1 MNFSNNERKLHFKM
15 YKSGKQWI
23 TAGIMTGVVVITLTG
38 INSNVSAKADSTSTP
53 IVSQK
58 GSGAVTQLGS
68 NANVQSGSNSVP
80 STSGQVASST
90 ISSSANANANSG
102 SGSTV
107 VSSAAPSST
116 VTSNAT
122 TKSTVDSSS
131 VTVAGT
137 NEQKNSKAPAATDE
151 AAENNKNIASN
162 ASDEFKAHTK
172 VIDGKTY
179 YFDNNTELKS
189 QVVVDN
195 STVYYFGPD
204 GALTDVTS
212 KFASGNIA
220 ASDKTAIYS
229 ADDKNITN
237 VNGFI
242 TADSWY
248 RPKQIQVNDNE
259 WRESNSNDFRPL
271 LSVWW
276 PTQKVEINYLNYM
289 SQQGLVSGSFNS
301 NNTSDQLNAAA
312 ATVRLNIE
320 KNIQANNGS
329 FDKIK
334 SIFTN
339 FVNAQ
344 SQWNMSSENYDL
356 NDGFQGGSLVY
367 GNNAQT
373 PNANSN
379 YRLINRNPS
388 QQNGVLNYNKTSYIG
403 YEFLLANDVDNSNP
417 TVQAET
423 LNWLHYMM
431 NFGSITQHD
440 KNANFDGV
448 RVDAVD
454 NMNSD
459 ILDIIAGY
467 YKDAYGINKND
478 KNANDHLA
486 ILEDWSAND
495 PQYLKD
501 KGSNQMTIDG
511 GYKDALENALTND
524 PKKRTDIAKLIT
536 AGVVNRRKD
545 STYNTAIPNYSIVRA
560 HDAGVQNVIGTIIQ
574 DKINPTANGLNP
586 TWDEINKAFKIY
598 NADEKSTNKKYTQY
612 NIPAAYALMLT
623 NKDTTPRV
631 YYGDLYTD
639 NGQFMATKTPYYNS
653 ISAMLKGRVKYVAG
667 GQAMKT
673 VAVNNGKNKVL
684 VSVRFGKGA
693 NSVTAKG
700 TKHTRTSG
708 IAVIESNNPKL
719 KLGKKDKVVIYMG
732 AAHKNQAYRP
742 LVNTTKKGIATYA
755 TDKSAKKS
763 VIYTDSKGRLV
774 LTGSVIKGYA
784 NPQVSG
790 YLSMWVP
797 VGASAKQDVRTAPST
812 KATKDGKSYHSNAAL
827 DSNVIFEAFSNF
839 QSMPTKESQYSNV
852 VIAKNAKF
860 FNGLGFT
867 NIELPPQYRSTT
879 DGTFLDSTVQNGYS
893 FNDRY
898 DLGFNTPTK
907 YGTAEQLTTAI
918 KALHAQK
925 LKVLMDFVPDQL
937 YMLPKQQVV
946 SATRVNQLGV
956 LNDKTNLINM
966 LYDSYSQGSGT
977 DYQAKYGGEFLS
989 DLEKMYPDLFT
1000 AKQVSTGKTIDPS
1013 TKIKV
1018 WDAKYL
1024 NGSNIQG
1031 RGAEYVLSNSYG
1043 AGYFTVL
1050 TSDNPGIKA
1059 TVLPKELL
1067 GQSVDY
1073 GLTTIDGQQRYI
1085 TPSGYVATNSFLM
1098 DDSGNWY
1105 YVDAQGNFVTKPTII
1120 NGYQYFFLPNGMNV
1134 RDAMVKNSD
1143 GTMTYYQSNGVKAQA
1158 SGYYVS
1164 NNIGQVVYIDK
1175 TGYVYKGFLTTGGVT
1190 QYFDQNGYQL
1200 KDGMVTTK
1208 KGTQYFAYGSGNL
1221 AKKQFFSY
1229 KNNWYYANKAGYIVK
1244 GRQTIDGSKY
1254 FFYDNG
1260 IQAKNKILV
1269 NKNKTISYFNSSN
1282 AQLVTKTFKYKGKNI
1297 TIKNG
1302 AIYAPNKLVVIPA
1315 GKFLLNGKNHV
1326 NSGIHRISG
1335 HYYSFD
1341 RSGKMKTSG
1350 TAKVKS
1356 VTYNVRKNGTIN
1368 FKTGRVVNA
1377 KDLKAVKKQLAAK
1390 KKAVKAEAKKVSA
1403 AKKADKRH
1411 SSKKNKATYKKA
1423 SKTLRDLKA
1432 SVKQLNSYISKFN
1445 KRK

>member
-1 MNFSNNERKLHFKM
+1 MNFSNNEKKLHYKM

-23 TAGIMTGVVVITLTG
+23 TAGIITGAMAITFVIFSGNLSAHAASAVNSDSNEKVSKTSEEQNVKSDSSDKLTSAAS
-38 INSNVSAKADSTSTP
+38 SNADS
-53 IVSQK
+53 SQE
-58 GSGAVTQLGS
+58 SS
-68 NANVQSGSNSVP
+68 SSV
-80 STSGQVASST
+80 
-90 ISSSANANANSG
+90 SSSA
-102 SGSTV
+102 
-107 VSSAAPSST
+107 SSAGSST
-116 VTSNAT
+116 VS
-122 TKSTVDSSS
+122 SSDSSVRS
-131 VTVAGT
+131 QAVTVAGA
-137 NEQKNSKAPAATDE
+137 NESSAAQSVSPQL
-151 AAENNKNIASN
+151 ASN
-162 ASDEFKAHTK
+162 ASDEFKLHTK

-179 YFDNNTELKS
+179 YFNNNSELKS

-195 STVYYFGPD
+195 STVYYFGND
-204 GALTDVTS
+204 GALTDVKS
-212 KFASGNIA
+212 NFASGTIA

-229 ADDKNITN
+229 ADGNNITN

-248 RPKQIQVNDNE
+248 RPKQIQLNDNE
-259 WRESNSNDFRPL
+259 WRDSTSNDFRPL

-289 SQQGLVSGSFNS
+289 SQQGLVSGSFS
-301 NNTSDQLNAAA
+301 SSNTSDQLNAAA
-312 ATVRLNIE
+312 ATIRLNIE

-329 FDKIK
+329 VDKIK
-334 SIFTN
+334 TIFTN
-339 FVNAQ
+339 FVNSQ
-344 SQWNMSSENYDL
+344 SQWNMNSENYDL
-356 NDGFQGGSLVY
+356 NDGFQGGSLIY

-431 NFGSITQHD
+431 NFGSITQND
-440 KNANFDGV
+440 KDANFDGV

-478 KNANDHLA
+478 KNANNHLA

-501 KGSNQMTIDG
+501 KGSNQITIDG
-511 GYKDALENALTND
+511 GYKDALANVLTSD
-524 PKKRTDIAKLIT
+524 PKKRSDIAKLIT

-560 HDAGVQNVIGTIIQ
+560 HDAGVQTVIAQIIQ

-612 NIPAAYALMLT
+612 NIPSSYALLLT

-631 YYGDLYTD
+631 YYGDMYTD

-653 ISAMLKGRVKYVAG
+653 ISEMLKGRVKYVAG

-673 VAVNNGKNKVL
+673 VSVNKGKDKVL

-693 NSVTAKG
+693 SSVTSKG
-700 TKHTRTSG
+700 TKHTRKSG

-742 LVNTTKKGIATYA
+742 LVKTTKKGIATYS
-755 TDKSAKKS
+755 TDKSAKNS
-763 VIYTDSKGRLV
+763 VIYTDSRGRLI
-774 LTGSVIKGYA
+774 LTGSTIKGYA

-812 KATKDGKSYHSNAAL
+812 KTTKDGKSYHSNAAL

-852 VIAKNAKF
+852 VIAKKAKLF
-860 FNGLGFT
+860 SGLGFT
-867 NIELPPQYRSTT
+867 NIELPPQYRSTN

-918 KALHAQK
+918 KALHSQK

-946 SATRVNQLGV
+946 SATRVNQLGI

-966 LYDSYSQGSGT
+966 LYDAYSQGSGT

-989 DLEKMYPDLFT
+989 DLQRMYPDLFT
-1000 AKQVSTGKTIDPS
+1000 TKQVSTGKTIDPS

-1043 AGYFTVL
+1043 AGYFTVP
-1050 TSDNPGIKA
+1050 TSGNPGIQA
-1059 TVLPKELL
+1059 TVLPKELM
-1067 GQSVDY
+1067 GQSVNY

-1098 DDSGNWY
+1098 DDAGNWY
-1105 YVDAQGNFVTKPTII
+1105 YVDAQGNFVNKPTVI
-1120 NGYQYFFLPNGMNV
+1120 NGYEYYFLSNGMNV
-1134 RDAMVKNSD
+1134 RDAMIKNSD
-1143 GTMTYYQSNGVKAQA
+1143 GTLTYYQSNGVKAQT

-1164 NNIGQVVYIDK
+1164 NNIGQIVYIDK
-1175 TGYVYKGFLTTGGVT
+1175 NGYVYKGFMTTGGIT

-1200 KDGMVTTK
+1200 KNGTVNTN
-1208 KGTQYFAYGSGNL
+1208 KGTRYFAAGSGNL
-1221 AKKQFFSY
+1221 VKNQFFGY
-1229 KNNWYYANKAGYIVK
+1229 KNNWYYANKKGYVVK
-1244 GRQTIDGSKY
+1244 GHQTINGKKY
-1254 FFYDNG
+1254 FFYNNG
-1260 IQAKNKILV
+1260 VQAKNTVIV
-1269 NKNKTISYFNSSN
+1269 NKNKTLSYYAKSN
-1282 AQLVTKTFKYKGKNI
+1282 AQLVTKSFKYKGKKI
-1297 TIKNG
+1297 TIKKG

-1315 GKFLLNGKNHV
+1315 GKYLLDGKSHAK
-1326 NSGIHRISG
+1326 SGVHKVSG

-1350 TAKVKS
+1350 TAKLKS
-1356 VTYNVRKNGTIN
+1356 VTYKVRSNGTLN
-1368 FKTGRVVNA
+1368 FKTGKVVTA

-1390 KKAVKAEAKKVSA
+1390 KKAVKAETKKVSA
-1403 AKKADKRH
+1403 AKKAVKRN
-1411 SSKKNKATYKKA
+1411 SSKKNKATYKK
-1423 SKTLRDLKA
+1423 STKTLRELKA
-1432 SVKQLNSYISKFN
+1432 SVKQFNSYIEKFN

>member
-1 MNFSNNERKLHFKM
+1 MNFSNNEKKLHYKM

-23 TAGIMTGVVVITLTG
+23 TAGIITGAMAITFVSFNGNLSAHAASAV
-38 INSNVSAKADSTSTP
+38 NSDSNEKVSKTSEEQNVKSDSSDKVTSAVSSNADS
-53 IVSQK
+53 SQASSSSVLSSASIA
-58 GSGAVTQLGS
+58 GSLSAMS
-68 NANVQSGSNSVP
+68 NAGS
-80 STSGQVASST
+80 STASS
-90 ISSSANANANSG
+90 S
-102 SGSTV
+102 
-107 VSSAAPSST
+107 VSSVNSQ
-116 VTSNAT
+116 
-122 TKSTVDSSS
+122 D
-131 VTVAGT
+131 VTVAGA
-137 NEQKNSKAPAATDE
+137 NDSSADQSVSPQL
-151 AAENNKNIASN
+151 ASN
-162 ASDEFKAHTK
+162 ASNDFKSHTK
-172 VIDGKTY
+172 YIDGKTY
-179 YFDNNTELKS
+179 YYNDNVEVKS
-189 QVVVDN
+189 QVIVDN
-195 STVYYFGPD
+195 GSLYYFGPD
-204 GALTDVTS
+204 GVLTNTNNN
-212 KFASGNIA
+212 FASGTIA

-248 RPKQIQVNDNE
+248 RPKQIQVNDSQ
-259 WRESNSNDFRPL
+259 WRDSTSNDFRPL

-276 PTQKVEINYLNYM
+276 PSQKVEIDYLNYM
-289 SQQGLVSGSFNS
+289 SKQGLVSGKFSS
-301 NNTSDQLNAAA
+301 NNTSEQLNQAA

-320 KNIQANNGS
+320 KNIQSNNGS
-329 FDKIK
+329 VDKIK
-334 SIFTN
+334 TIFTN
-339 FVNAQ
+339 FVNSQ
-344 SQWNMSSENYDL
+344 SQWNMTSENYDL
-356 NDGFQGGSLVY
+356 NDGFQGGSLIY
-367 GNNAQT
+367 GNNSLT
-373 PNANSN
+373 PNANSD
-379 YRLINRNPS
+379 YRIINRNPS

-423 LNWLHYMM
+423 LNWLYYMM
-431 NFGSITQHD
+431 NFGTITQND
-440 KNANFDGV
+440 KDANFDGV

-454 NMNSD
+454 NMNAD

-501 KGSNQMTIDG
+501 KGSNQITIDG
-511 GYKDALENALTND
+511 GYKDALANVLTND
-524 PKKRTDIAKLIT
+524 PKKRSDIAKLIT

-560 HDAGVQNVIGTIIQ
+560 HDAGVQTVIAQIIQ

-612 NIPAAYALMLT
+612 NIPSAYALMLT

-673 VAVNNGKNKVL
+673 VSVNKGKNKVL

-693 NSVTAKG
+693 NTVTSKG
-700 TKHTRTSG
+700 TKQTRKSG

-742 LVNTTKKGIATYA
+742 LVKTTKKGIATYA

-774 LTGSVIKGYA
+774 LTGSAIKGYA

-797 VGASAKQDVRTAPST
+797 VGASAKQDVRTAAST
-812 KATKDGKSYHSNAAL
+812 KTTKDGKSYHSNAAL

-839 QSMPTKESQYSNV
+839 QSMPTKQSEYSNV
-852 VIAKNAKF
+852 VIAKNAKLF
-860 FNGLGFT
+860 SGLGFT
-867 NIELPPQYRSTT
+867 NIELPPQYRSTN

-907 YGTAEQLTTAI
+907 YGTAEQLTAAI
-918 KALHAQK
+918 KALHAQN

-956 LNDKTNLINM
+956 LSDKTNLINM

-977 DYQAKYGGEFLS
+977 DYQAKYGGEFLNQ
-989 DLEKMYPDLFT
+989 LQKMYPDLFT
-1000 AKQVSTGKTIDPS
+1000 TKQVSTGKTIDPS

-1050 TSDNPGIKA
+1050 TSDNPGIQA

-1067 GQSVDY
+1067 GQTVNY
-1073 GLTTIDGQQRYI
+1073 GLTNIDGQQRYI
-1085 TPSGYVATNSFLM
+1085 TPSGYVATNSFLK
-1098 DDSGNWY
+1098 DESGNWY
-1105 YVDAQGNFVTKPTII
+1105 YVDAQGNFATSPTII
-1120 NGYQYFFLPNGMNV
+1120 NGYEYYFLPNGVNV
-1134 RDAMVKNSD
+1134 RDAMVTNHD
-1143 GTMTYYQSNGVKAQA
+1143 GTMTYYQANGIQAQS
-1158 SGYYVS
+1158 SGYYLS
-1164 NNIGQVVYIDK
+1164 NNIGRIIYIDK
-1175 TGYVYKGFLTTGGVT
+1175 NGYAHKGFLNTGNNI
-1190 QYFDQNGYQL
+1190 QYFDKNGYQI
-1200 KDGMVTTK
+1200 KGGFVTI
-1208 KGTQYFAYGSGNL
+1208 KGIKRFFAAGSGNL
-1221 AKKQFFSY
+1221 VKNSFFSSG
-1229 KNNWYYANKAGYIVK
+1229 KNWYYANAK
-1244 GRQTIDGSKY
+1244 GHVIKGHQTINGKKYYFYSDGV
-1254 FFYDNG
+1254 
-1260 IQAKNKILV
+1260 QAKNKMVV
-1269 NKNKTISYFNSSN
+1269 NKNKTISYYNASS
-1282 AQLVTKTFKYKGKNI
+1282 AQLVTKSFKYKGKTI
-1297 TIKNG
+1297 TVRKG
-1302 AIYAPNKLVVIPA
+1302 VIYAPNKLIVTSA
-1315 GKFLLNGKNHV
+1315 GKFLLNAKSQV
-1326 NSGIHRISG
+1326 RSGVHKISG
-1335 HYYSFD
+1335 KYYAFD
-1341 RSGKMKTSG
+1341 GSGKMKTSG
-1350 TAKVKS
+1350 TTKVSS
-1356 VTYNVRKNGTIN
+1356 VTYKVRKNGTVN
-1368 FKTGRVVNA
+1368 FNTGKIVSA
-1377 KDLKAVKKQLAAK
+1377 KDLKAVKKQLASK
-1390 KKAVKAEAKKVSA
+1390 KKAVASENKKVLA
-1403 AKKADKRH
+1403 AKKAVNRNN
-1411 SSKKNKATYKKA
+1411 SKSNKATYKKA
-1423 SKTLRDLKA
+1423 TKALKKLKTT
-1432 SVKQLNSYISKFN
+1432 ISKLNGYITSYN

>member
-1 MNFSNNERKLHFKM
+1 MDFRNNERKLHFKM

-23 TAGIMTGVVVITLTG
+23 TAGIMAGAVVIALTG
-38 INSNVSAKADSTSTP
+38 INNGVSAKAKVTKS
-53 IVSQK
+53 VQQ
-58 GSGAVTQLGS
+58 GSGSVTQLGS
-68 NANVQSGSNSVP
+68 NADVKSGSNSNL
-80 STSGQVASST
+80 STSGQVAST
-90 ISSSANANANSG
+90 VVSSGANVSIG

-107 VSSAAPSST
+107 VSSAKPSSA
-116 VTSNAT
+116 VSYNA

-131 VTVAGT
+131 VTVAGA
-137 NEQKNSKAPAATDE
+137 NQQNSKAPSTSVE
-151 AAENNKNIASN
+151 SSTNNKTIASN
-162 ASDEFKAHTK
+162 ASDEFKSHTK

-179 YFDNNTELKS
+179 YFNNNAELKS

-195 STVYYFGPD
+195 STVYYFGTD
-204 GALTDVTS
+204 GALTDVNTN
-212 KFASGNIA
+212 FASGTIA

-248 RPKQIQVNDNE
+248 RPKQIQLNDNE
-259 WRESNSNDFRPL
+259 WRDSTSNDFRPL

-276 PTQKVEINYLNYM
+276 PSQKVEINYLNYM
-289 SQQGLVSGSFNS
+289 SQQGLVSGSFS
-301 NNTSDQLNAAA
+301 SSNTSDQLNAAA
-312 ATVRLNIE
+312 ATIRLNIE
-320 KNIQANNGS
+320 KNIQVNNGS
-329 FDKIK
+329 VDKIK
-334 SIFTN
+334 TIFTN
-339 FVNAQ
+339 FVNSQ
-344 SQWNMSSENYDL
+344 SQWNMNSENYDL
-356 NDGFQGGSLVY
+356 NDGFQGGSLIY
-367 GNNAQT
+367 GNNSQT

-431 NFGSITQHD
+431 NFGSITQND
-440 KNANFDGV
+440 KDANFDGV

-454 NMNSD
+454 NMNAD

-478 KNANDHLA
+478 KNANNHLA

-501 KGSNQMTIDG
+501 KGSNQITIDG
-511 GYKDALENALTND
+511 GYKDALANVLTSD
-524 PKKRTDIAKLIT
+524 PKKRSDIAKLIT

-560 HDAGVQNVIGTIIQ
+560 HDAGVQTVIAQIIQ

-586 TWDEINKAFKIY
+586 TWDEINNAFKIY

-612 NIPAAYALMLT
+612 NIPSSYALLLT

-631 YYGDLYTD
+631 YYGDMYTD

-673 VAVNNGKNKVL
+673 VSVNKGKDKVL

-693 NSVTAKG
+693 SSVTSKG
-700 TKHTRTSG
+700 TKHTRKSG

-742 LVNTTKKGIATYA
+742 LVKTTKKGIATYS
-755 TDKSAKKS
+755 TDKSAKNS
-763 VIYTDSKGRLV
+763 VIYTDSRGRLI
-774 LTGSVIKGYA
+774 LTGSTIKGYA

-812 KATKDGKSYHSNAAL
+812 KTTKDGKSYHSNAAL

-852 VIAKNAKF
+852 VIEKKAKLF
-860 FNGLGFT
+860 SGLGFT
-867 NIELPPQYRSTT
+867 NIELPPQYRSTN

-918 KALHAQK
+918 KALHSQK

-966 LYDSYSQGSGT
+966 LYDSYTEGSGT
-977 DYQAKYGGEFLS
+977 DYQAKYGGEFLN
-989 DLEKMYPDLFT
+989 DLQIMYPDLFT
-1000 AKQVSTGKTIDPS
+1000 TKQVSTGKTIDPS

-1043 AGYFTVL
+1043 AGYFTVP
-1050 TSDNPGIKA
+1050 TSGNPGIQA
-1059 TVLPKELL
+1059 TVLPKELM
-1067 GQSVDY
+1067 GQSVNY

-1098 DDSGNWY
+1098 DDAGNWY
-1105 YVDAQGNFVTKPTII
+1105 YVDAQGNFVNKPTVI
-1120 NGYQYFFLPNGMNV
+1120 NGYEYYFLSNGMNV
-1134 RDAMVKNSD
+1134 RDAMIKNSD
-1143 GTMTYYQSNGVKAQA
+1143 GTLTYYQSNGVKAQT

-1164 NNIGQVVYIDK
+1164 NNIGQIVYIDK
-1175 TGYVYKGFLTTGGVT
+1175 NGYVYKGFMTTGGIT

-1200 KDGMVTTK
+1200 KNGTVNTN
-1208 KGTQYFAYGSGNL
+1208 KGTRYFAAGSGNL
-1221 AKKQFFSY
+1221 VKNQFFGY
-1229 KNNWYYANKAGYIVK
+1229 KNNWYYANKKGYVVK
-1244 GRQTIDGSKY
+1244 GHQTINGKKY
-1254 FFYDNG
+1254 FFYNNG
-1260 IQAKNKILV
+1260 VQARNTVIV
-1269 NKNKTISYFNSSN
+1269 NKNKTLSYYAKSN
-1282 AQLVTKTFKYKGKNI
+1282 AQLVTKSFKYKGKKI
-1297 TIKNG
+1297 TIKKN

-1315 GKFLLNGKNHV
+1315 GKYLLDGKSHAK
-1326 NSGIHRISG
+1326 SGIHKVSG

-1350 TAKVKS
+1350 TAKLKS
-1356 VTYNVRKNGTIN
+1356 VTYKVRSNGTLN
-1368 FKTGRVVNA
+1368 FKTGKVVTA

-1390 KKAVKAEAKKVSA
+1390 KKAVKAESKKVSA
-1403 AKKADKRH
+1403 AKKAVKRYN
-1411 SSKKNKATYKKA
+1411 SKKNKATYKKA
-1423 SKTLRDLKA
+1423 TKTLRELKA
-1432 SVKQLNSYISKFN
+1432 SVKQFNSYIEKFN

>member
-1 MNFSNNERKLHFKM
+1 MNFSNNEKKLHYKM

-23 TAGIMTGVVVITLTG
+23 TAGIITGAMAITFVSFNGNLSAHASSAVNSDSNEKVSKTSEEQNVKSDSSDKLTSG
-38 INSNVSAKADSTSTP
+38 ASSNADS
-53 IVSQK
+53 SQE
-58 GSGAVTQLGS
+58 SS
-68 NANVQSGSNSVP
+68 SSV
-80 STSGQVASST
+80 
-90 ISSSANANANSG
+90 SSSA
-102 SGSTV
+102 
-107 VSSAAPSST
+107 SSAGSSSAISNAGSST
-116 VTSNAT
+116 VS
-122 TKSTVDSSS
+122 SSDSSVS
-131 VTVAGT
+131 SQAVTVAGA
-137 NEQKNSKAPAATDE
+137 NESSAA
-151 AAENNKNIASN
+151 KSVSPQLASN
-162 ASDEFKAHTK
+162 ASDDFKSHTK
-172 VIDGKTY
+172 YIDGKTY
-179 YFDNNTELKS
+179 YYNDNTEVKS
-189 QVVVDN
+189 QVIVDN
-195 STVYYFGPD
+195 GSSYYFGPD
-204 GALTDVTS
+204 GVLTNTANNL
-212 KFASGNIA
+212 ASGTIA

-248 RPKQIQVNDNE
+248 RPKQIQVNDSQ
-259 WRESNSNDFRPL
+259 WRDSTSNDFRPL

-276 PTQKVEINYLNYM
+276 PSKKVEIDYLNYM
-289 SQQGLVSGSFNS
+289 SKQGLVSGKFSS
-301 NNTSDQLNAAA
+301 NNTSDQLNQAA

-320 KNIQANNGS
+320 KNIQSNNGS
-329 FDKIK
+329 VDKIK
-334 SIFTN
+334 TIFTN
-339 FVNAQ
+339 FVNSQ
-344 SQWNMSSENYDL
+344 SQWNMTSENYDL
-356 NDGFQGGSLVY
+356 NDGFQGGSLIY
-367 GNNAQT
+367 GNNSLT
-373 PNANSN
+373 PNANSD
-379 YRLINRNPS
+379 YRIINRNPS

-423 LNWLHYMM
+423 LNWLYYMM
-431 NFGSITQHD
+431 NFGTITQND
-440 KNANFDGV
+440 KDANFDGV

-454 NMNSD
+454 NMNAD

-501 KGSNQMTIDG
+501 KGSNQITIDG
-511 GYKDALENALTND
+511 GYKDALANVLTND
-524 PKKRTDIAKLIT
+524 PKKRSDIAKLIT

-560 HDAGVQNVIGTIIQ
+560 HDAGVQTVIAQIIQ

-612 NIPAAYALMLT
+612 NIPSAYALMLT

-673 VAVNNGKNKVL
+673 VSVNKGKNKVL

-693 NSVTAKG
+693 NTVTSKG
-700 TKHTRTSG
+700 TKQTRKSG

-742 LVNTTKKGIATYA
+742 LVKTTKKGIATYS
-755 TDKSAKKS
+755 TDKSAKNS
-763 VIYTDSKGRLV
+763 VIYTDSRGRLI
-774 LTGSVIKGYA
+774 LTGSTIKGYA

-812 KATKDGKSYHSNAAL
+812 KTTKDGKSYHSNAAL

-839 QSMPTKESQYSNV
+839 QSMPTKKSQYSNV
-852 VIAKNAKF
+852 VIAKKAKLF
-860 FNGLGFT
+860 SGLGFT
-867 NIELPPQYRSTT
+867 NIELPPQYRSTN

-918 KALHAQK
+918 KALHSQK

-956 LNDKTNLINM
+956 LNDQTNLINM
-966 LYDSYSQGSGT
+966 LYDSYTEGSGT
-977 DYQAKYGGEFLS
+977 DYQAKYGGEFLN
-989 DLEKMYPDLFT
+989 DLQIMYPDLFT
-1000 AKQVSTGKTIDPS
+1000 TKQVSTGKTIDPS

-1043 AGYFTVL
+1043 AGYFTVP
-1050 TSDNPGIKA
+1050 TSGNPGIQA
-1059 TVLPKELL
+1059 TVLPKELM
-1067 GQSVDY
+1067 GQSVNY

-1105 YVDAQGNFVTKPTII
+1105 YVDAQGNFVNKPTVI
-1120 NGYQYFFLPNGMNV
+1120 NGYQYYFLSNGMNV
-1134 RDAMVKNSD
+1134 RDAMIKNSD
-1143 GTMTYYQSNGVKAQA
+1143 GTMTYYQLNGVKAQV

-1164 NNIGQVVYIDK
+1164 NKIGQVVYIDK
-1175 TGYVYKGFLTTGGVT
+1175 NGYVYKGFMTTGGIT

-1200 KDGMVTTK
+1200 KDGMVNTN
-1208 KGTQYFAYGSGNL
+1208 KGTRYFAAGSGNL
-1221 AKKQFFSY
+1221 VKNSFFSY
-1229 KNNWYYANKAGYIVK
+1229 NNNWYYANKKGYVVK
-1244 GRQTIDGSKY
+1244 GHQTINGKKY
-1254 FFYDNG
+1254 FFYNNG
-1260 IQAKNKILV
+1260 VQARNTVIV
-1269 NKNKTISYFNSSN
+1269 NKNRTLSYYAKSN
-1282 AQLVTKTFKYKGKNI
+1282 AQLVTKSFKYKGKKI
-1297 TIKNG
+1297 TIKKD

-1315 GKFLLNGKNHV
+1315 GKYLLDGKSHAK
-1326 NSGIHRISG
+1326 SGVHKVSG

-1350 TAKVKS
+1350 TAKLKS
-1356 VTYNVRKNGTIN
+1356 VTYKVRSNGTLN
-1368 FKTGRVVNA
+1368 FKTGKVVTA

-1390 KKAVKAEAKKVSA
+1390 KKAVKAETKKVSA
-1403 AKKADKRH
+1403 AKKAVKRN
-1411 SSKKNKATYKKA
+1411 SSKKNKATYKK
-1423 SKTLRDLKA
+1423 STKTLRELKA
-1432 SVKQLNSYISKFN
+1432 SVKQFNSYIEKFN

>member
-1 MNFSNNERKLHFKM
+1 MDFNNEKKLHYKM
-15 YKSGKQWI
+15 YKAGKQWI
-23 TAGIMTGVVVITLTG
+23 TAGIITGAIAITFVSFSGNLSAHAASAVNSDSNEKVSKTSEEQNVKSDSSDKLTSAAS
-38 INSNVSAKADSTSTP
+38 SNADS
-53 IVSQK
+53 SQE
-58 GSGAVTQLGS
+58 SS
-68 NANVQSGSNSVP
+68 SSV
-80 STSGQVASST
+80 
-90 ISSSANANANSG
+90 SSSA
-102 SGSTV
+102 
-107 VSSAAPSST
+107 SSAGSSSAISNAGSST
-116 VTSNAT
+116 VSL
-122 TKSTVDSSS
+122 SDSSVS
-131 VTVAGT
+131 SQAVTVAGA
-137 NEQKNSKAPAATDE
+137 NESSAAQSVSPQL
-151 AAENNKNIASN
+151 ALN
-162 ASDEFKAHTK
+162 ASDDFKSHTRY
-172 VIDGKTY
+172 VDGKTY
-179 YFDNNTELKS
+179 YFNDNTEVKS
-189 QVVVDN
+189 QVIVDN
-195 STVYYFGPD
+195 GSSYYFGPD
-204 GALTDVTS
+204 GVLTNTANNL
-212 KFASGNIA
+212 ASGTIA

-248 RPKQIQVNDNE
+248 RPKQIQVSDSQ
-259 WRESNSNDFRPL
+259 WRDSTSNDFRPL

-276 PTQKVEINYLNYM
+276 PSQKVEIDYLNYM
-289 SQQGLVSGSFNS
+289 SKQGLVSGKFSS
-301 NNTSDQLNAAA
+301 NNTSDQLNQAA

-320 KNIQANNGS
+320 KNIQSNNGS
-329 FDKIK
+329 VDKIK
-334 SIFTN
+334 TIFTN
-339 FVNAQ
+339 FVNSQ
-344 SQWNMSSENYDL
+344 SQWNMTSENYDL
-356 NDGFQGGSLVY
+356 NDGFQGGSLIY
-367 GNNAQT
+367 GNNSLT
-373 PNANSN
+373 PNANSD
-379 YRLINRNPS
+379 YRIINRNPS

-423 LNWLHYMM
+423 LNWLYYMM
-431 NFGSITQHD
+431 NFGTITQND
-440 KNANFDGV
+440 KDANFDGV

-454 NMNSD
+454 NMNAD

-478 KNANDHLA
+478 KNANNHLA

-501 KGSNQMTIDG
+501 KGSNQITIDG
-511 GYKDALENALTND
+511 GYKDALSNVLTND
-524 PKKRTDIAKLIT
+524 PKKRSDIAKLIT

-560 HDAGVQNVIGTIIQ
+560 HDAGVQTVIAQIIQ

-612 NIPAAYALMLT
+612 NIPSAYALMLT

-673 VAVNNGKNKVL
+673 VSVNKGKNKVL

-693 NSVTAKG
+693 NTVTSKG
-700 TKHTRTSG
+700 TKQTRKSG

-742 LVNTTKKGIATYA
+742 LVKTTKKGIATYA

-774 LTGSVIKGYA
+774 LTGSSIKGYA

-797 VGASAKQDVRTAPST
+797 VGASAKQDVRTAAST
-812 KATKDGKSYHSNAAL
+812 KTTKDGKSYHSNAAL

-839 QSMPTKESQYSNV
+839 QSMPTKQSEYSNV
-852 VIAKNAKF
+852 VIAKNAKLF
-860 FNGLGFT
+860 AGLGFT
-867 NIELPPQYRSTT
+867 NIELPPQYRSTN

-907 YGTAEQLTTAI
+907 YGTAEQLTAAI
-918 KALHAQK
+918 KALHAQN

-956 LNDKTNLINM
+956 LSDKTNLINM

-989 DLEKMYPDLFT
+989 QLQKMYPDLFT
-1000 AKQVSTGKTIDPS
+1000 TKQVSTGKTIDPS

-1050 TSDNPGIKA
+1050 TSDNLGIQA

-1067 GQSVDY
+1067 GQTVNY
-1073 GLTTIDGQQRYI
+1073 GLTNIDGQQRYI
-1085 TPSGYVATNSFLM
+1085 TPSGYVATNSFLK
-1098 DDSGNWY
+1098 DESGNWY
-1105 YVDAQGNFVTKPTII
+1105 YVDAQGNFVTTPTII
-1120 NGYQYFFLPNGMNV
+1120 NGYEYYFLPNGVNV
-1134 RDAMVKNSD
+1134 RDAMVTNSD
-1143 GTMTYYQSNGVKAQA
+1143 GTMTYYQANGIQAQS
-1158 SGYYVS
+1158 SGYYLS
-1164 NNIGQVVYIDK
+1164 NNIGRIIYIDK
-1175 TGYVYKGFLTTGGVT
+1175 NGYAHKGFLNTGNDI
-1190 QYFDQNGYQL
+1190 QYFDKNGYQI
-1200 KDGMVTTK
+1200 KGGFVTTK
-1208 KGTQYFAYGSGNL
+1208 GIKRFFAAGSGNL
-1221 AKKQFFSY
+1221 VKNSFFSSG
-1229 KNNWYYANKAGYIVK
+1229 KNWYYANAKGYVVK
-1244 GRQTIDGSKY
+1244 GHQTINGKKYYFYSDGV
-1254 FFYDNG
+1254 
-1260 IQAKNKILV
+1260 QAKNKMVV
-1269 NKNKTISYFNSSN
+1269 NKNKTISYYNASS
-1282 AQLVTKTFKYKGKNI
+1282 AQLVTKSFKYKGKTI
-1297 TIKNG
+1297 TVRKG
-1302 AIYAPNKLVVIPA
+1302 VIYAPNKLIVTSA
-1315 GKFLLNGKNHV
+1315 GKFLLNAKSQV
-1326 NSGIHRISG
+1326 RSGAHKISG
-1335 HYYSFD
+1335 KYYAFD
-1341 RSGKMKTSG
+1341 GSGKMKTSG
-1350 TAKVKS
+1350 TTKVRS
-1356 VTYNVRKNGTIN
+1356 VTYKVRKNGTVN
-1368 FKTGRVVNA
+1368 FNTGKIVSA
-1377 KDLKAVKKQLAAK
+1377 KDLKAVKKQLTAK
-1390 KKAVKAEAKKVSA
+1390 KKAVKAETKKVLA
-1403 AKKADKRH
+1403 AKKAVKRN
-1411 SSKKNKATYKKA
+1411 SSKRNKATYKKA
-1423 SKTLRDLKA
+1423 TKTLRELKA
-1432 SVKQLNSYISKFN
+1432 SVKQFNSYIEKFN

>member
-1 MNFSNNERKLHFKM
+1 MNSMNNDKKIHYKM
-15 YKSGKQWI
+15 YKSGKHWI
-23 TAGIMTGVVVITLTG
+23 TAGILTG
-38 INSNVSAKADSTSTP
+38 AIALTLINIDNHNLTARADEQTTVTTTSTNNSNTNDN
-53 IVSQK
+53 K
-58 GSGAVTQLGS
+58 G
-68 NANVQSGSNSVP
+68 NVQVEGANQQS
-80 STSGQVASST
+80 ASSST
-90 ISSSANANANSG
+90 ASSSASVAQSTSSSSASSSATSSVAATKSVSSSSASTSSATSSKATTTATASENTD
-102 SGSTV
+102 STV
-107 VSSAAPSST
+107 NPQLSANVSDA
-116 VTSNAT
+116 
-122 TKSTVDSSS
+122 
-131 VTVAGT
+131 
-137 NEQKNSKAPAATDE
+137 
-151 AAENNKNIASN
+151 
-162 ASDEFKAHTK
+162 FKAHTK
-172 VIDGKTY
+172 YIDGKTY
-179 YFDNNTELKS
+179 YYNDNVMLKS
-189 QVVVDN
+189 QVIEDN
-195 STVYYFGPD
+195 GTKYYFGDD
-204 GALTDVTS
+204 GALTNYTNN
-212 KFASGNIA
+212 FAAGTIA

-248 RPKQIQVNDNE
+248 RPKQIQVSDGQ
-259 WRESNSNDFRPL
+259 WRDSTEKDFRPL

-276 PTQKVEINYLNYM
+276 PSQKVEIDYLNYM
-289 SQQGLVSGSFNS
+289 SKQGLVSGTFSS
-301 NNTSDQLNAAA
+301 NNTSNQLNTAA

-329 FDKIK
+329 VDKIK
-334 SIFTN
+334 TIFTN
-339 FVNAQ
+339 FVNSQ
-344 SQWNMSSENYDL
+344 SQWNMTSENYDL
-356 NDGFQGGSLVY
+356 NDGFQGGSLIY
-367 GNNAQT
+367 GNNDLT
-373 PNANSN
+373 PNANSD
-379 YRLINRNPS
+379 YRVINRNPS

-423 LNWLHYMM
+423 LNWLYYMM
-431 NFGSITQHD
+431 NFGTITQND
-440 KNANFDGV
+440 KNANFDGI

-454 NMNSD
+454 NMD
-459 ILDIIAGY
+459 ADVLDIIAGY
-467 YKDAYGINKND
+467 FKDAYGINKND

-495 PQYLKD
+495 AQYLKD

-511 GYKDALENALTND
+511 GYKDALANVLTND
-524 PKKRTDIAKLIT
+524 PKKRSDIAKLIT

-560 HDAGVQNVIGTIIQ
+560 HDAGVQTVIAQIIQ

-612 NIPAAYALMLT
+612 NIPSAYALMLT

-673 VAVNNGKNKVL
+673 VAVNNGKDKVL

-693 NSVTAKG
+693 NSVTSKG
-700 TKHTRTSG
+700 TKQTRKSG

-742 LVNTTKKGIATYA
+742 LLKTTKNGIATYA

-763 VIYTDSKGRLV
+763 VIYTDLKGRLI
-774 LTGSVIKGYA
+774 LTGSAIKGYA

-797 VGASAKQDVRTAPST
+797 VGASAKQDVRTAAST

-839 QSMPTKESQYSNV
+839 QSMPTKQSQYSNV
-852 VIAKNAKF
+852 VIAKNAKLF
-860 FNGLGFT
+860 AGLGFT
-867 NIELPPQYRSTT
+867 NIELPPQYRSTN

-907 YGTAEQLTTAI
+907 YGTAEQLTAAI
-918 KALHAQK
+918 KALHAQN

-956 LNDKTNLINM
+956 LNAKTNLINM
-966 LYDSYSQGSGT
+966 LYDAYSQGSGT

-989 DLEKMYPDLFT
+989 DLQKMYPDLFT
-1000 AKQVSTGKTIDPS
+1000 TKQVSTGKTIDPS

-1043 AGYFTVL
+1043 AGYFTVP
-1050 TSDNPGIKA
+1050 TSDNPGIQA

-1067 GQSVDY
+1067 GQSVNY

-1085 TPSGYVATNSFLM
+1085 TPSGYVATNSFLK
-1098 DDSGNWY
+1098 DESGNWY
-1105 YVDAQGNFVTKPTII
+1105 YVDAQGNFVSTPTII
-1120 NGYQYFFLPNGMNV
+1120 NGANYYFLPNGVNV
-1134 RDAMVKNSD
+1134 RDALVKNDD
-1143 GTMTYYQSNGVKAQA
+1143 GTLSYYQSNGILAQ
-1158 SGYYVS
+1158 STGYYLS
-1164 NNIGQVVYIDK
+1164 NGFGQFIYIDK
-1175 TGYVYKGFLTTGGVT
+1175 NGYAHKGVLKFGNTT
-1190 QYFDQNGYQL
+1190 QYFDTNGYQV
-1200 KDGMVTTK
+1200 KNKIVTVNGK
-1208 KGTQYFAYGSGNL
+1208 KQYFAAGSGNL
-1221 AKKQFFSY
+1221 VKNSFFSY
-1229 KNNWYYANKAGYIVK
+1229 KNNYYYADKNGNVVTGARTINKK
-1244 GRQTIDGSKY
+1244 KY
-1254 FFYDNG
+1254 
-1260 IQAKNKILV
+1260 
-1269 NKNKTISYFNSSN
+1269 YFNSN
-1282 AQLVTKTFKYKGKNI
+1282 GAQAKGIYVVNKKTGALTYYNKNNGQLVTKSFKSNSHKI
-1297 TIKNG
+1297 TVNKDGRVI
-1302 AIYAPNKLVVIPA
+1302 APNKLVVTGS
-1315 GKFLLNGKNHV
+1315 GKYLLNAKNQVRYGIIKVSGK
-1326 NSGIHRISG
+1326 
-1335 HYYSFD
+1335 YYFFGSD
-1341 RSGKMKTSG
+1341 GKMKKSG
-1350 TAKVKS
+1350 NVKAKS
-1356 VTYNVRKNGTIN
+1356 VTYTLRKNGTVN
-1368 FKTGRVVNA
+1368 FSTARITSDD
-1377 KDLKAVKKQLAAK
+1377 DLKNVQAQIQND
-1390 KKAVKAEAKKVSA
+1390 KKALKLAEKKLKGTKKNTNAYTTISKQVNNLKAEIKKYNNYVNDYLS
-1403 AKKADKRH
+1403 
-1411 SSKKNKATYKKA
+1411 
-1423 SKTLRDLKA
+1423 
-1432 SVKQLNSYISKFN
+1432 
-1445 KRK
+1445 

>member
-1 MNFSNNERKLHFKM
+1 MDFNNEKKLHYKM

-23 TAGIMTGVVVITLTG
+23 TAGIITGAMAITFVSFSGNLSAHAASAVNSDSNEKVSKTSEEQNVKSDSSDKLTSAAS
-38 INSNVSAKADSTSTP
+38 SNADS
-53 IVSQK
+53 SQE
-58 GSGAVTQLGS
+58 SS
-68 NANVQSGSNSVP
+68 SSV
-80 STSGQVASST
+80 
-90 ISSSANANANSG
+90 SSSA
-102 SGSTV
+102 
-107 VSSAAPSST
+107 SSAGSSSAISNAGSST
-116 VTSNAT
+116 VSL
-122 TKSTVDSSS
+122 SDSSVS
-131 VTVAGT
+131 SQAVTVAGA
-137 NEQKNSKAPAATDE
+137 NESSAAQSVSPQL
-151 AAENNKNIASN
+151 ASN
-162 ASDEFKAHTK
+162 ASDDFKSHTRY
-172 VIDGKTY
+172 VDGKTY
-179 YFDNNTELKS
+179 YFNDNTEVKS
-189 QVVVDN
+189 QVIVDN
-195 STVYYFGPD
+195 GSSYYFGPD
-204 GALTDVTS
+204 GVLTNTANNL
-212 KFASGNIA
+212 ASGTIA

-248 RPKQIQVNDNE
+248 RPKQIQVNDSQ
-259 WRESNSNDFRPL
+259 WRDSTSNDFRPI

-276 PTQKVEINYLNYM
+276 PSQKVEIDYLNYM
-289 SQQGLVSGSFNS
+289 SKQGLVSGKFSS
-301 NNTSDQLNAAA
+301 NNTSDQLNQAA

-320 KNIQANNGS
+320 KNIQSNNGS
-329 FDKIK
+329 VDKIK
-334 SIFTN
+334 TIFTN
-339 FVNAQ
+339 FVNSQ
-344 SQWNMSSENYDL
+344 SQWNMTSENYDL
-356 NDGFQGGSLVY
+356 NDGFQGGSLIY
-367 GNNAQT
+367 GNNSLT
-373 PNANSN
+373 PNANSD
-379 YRLINRNPS
+379 YRIINRNPS

-423 LNWLHYMM
+423 LNWLYYMM
-431 NFGSITQHD
+431 NFGTITQND
-440 KNANFDGV
+440 QDANFDGV

-454 NMNSD
+454 NMNAD

-478 KNANDHLA
+478 KNANNHLA

-501 KGSNQMTIDG
+501 KGSNQITIDG
-511 GYKDALENALTND
+511 GYKDALSNVLTND
-524 PKKRTDIAKLIT
+524 PKKRSDIAKLIT

-560 HDAGVQNVIGTIIQ
+560 HDAGVQTVIAQIIQ

-612 NIPAAYALMLT
+612 NIPSAYALMLT

-673 VAVNNGKNKVL
+673 VSVNKGKNKVL

-693 NSVTAKG
+693 NTVTSKG
-700 TKHTRTSG
+700 TKQTRKSG

-742 LVNTTKKGIATYA
+742 LVKTTKKGIATYA

-774 LTGSVIKGYA
+774 LTGSSIKGYA

-797 VGASAKQDVRTAPST
+797 VGASAKQDVRTAAST
-812 KATKDGKSYHSNAAL
+812 KTTKDGKSYHSNAAL

-839 QSMPTKESQYSNV
+839 QSMPTKQSEYSNV
-852 VIAKNAKF
+852 VIAKNAKLF
-860 FNGLGFT
+860 AGLGFT
-867 NIELPPQYRSTT
+867 NIELPPQYRSTN

-907 YGTAEQLTTAI
+907 YGTAEQLTAAI
-918 KALHAQK
+918 KALHAQN

-956 LNDKTNLINM
+956 LSDKTNLINM

-989 DLEKMYPDLFT
+989 QLQKMYPDLFT
-1000 AKQVSTGKTIDPS
+1000 TKQVSTGKTIDPS

-1050 TSDNPGIKA
+1050 TSDNLGIQA

-1067 GQSVDY
+1067 GQTVNY
-1073 GLTTIDGQQRYI
+1073 GLTNIDGQQRYI
-1085 TPSGYVATNSFLM
+1085 TPSGYVATNSFLK
-1098 DDSGNWY
+1098 DESGNWY
-1105 YVDAQGNFVTKPTII
+1105 YVDAQGNFVTTPTII
-1120 NGYQYFFLPNGMNV
+1120 NGYEYYFLPNGVNV
-1134 RDAMVKNSD
+1134 RDAMVTNSD
-1143 GTMTYYQSNGVKAQA
+1143 GTMTYYQANGIQAQS
-1158 SGYYVS
+1158 SGYYLS
-1164 NNIGQVVYIDK
+1164 NNIGRIIYIDK
-1175 TGYVYKGFLTTGGVT
+1175 NGYAHKGFLNTGNDI
-1190 QYFDQNGYQL
+1190 QYFDKNGYQI
-1200 KDGMVTTK
+1200 KGGFVTTK
-1208 KGTQYFAYGSGNL
+1208 GIKRFFAAGSGNL
-1221 AKKQFFSY
+1221 VKNSFFSSG
-1229 KNNWYYANKAGYIVK
+1229 KNWYYANAKGYVVK
-1244 GRQTIDGSKY
+1244 GHQTINGKKYYFYSDGV
-1254 FFYDNG
+1254 
-1260 IQAKNKILV
+1260 QAKNKMVV
-1269 NKNKTISYFNSSN
+1269 NKNKTISYYNASS
-1282 AQLVTKTFKYKGKNI
+1282 AQLVTKSFKYKGKTI
-1297 TIKNG
+1297 TVRKG
-1302 AIYAPNKLVVIPA
+1302 VIYAPNKLIVTSA
-1315 GKFLLNGKNHV
+1315 GKFLLNAKSQV
-1326 NSGIHRISG
+1326 RSGAHKISG
-1335 HYYSFD
+1335 KYYAFD
-1341 RSGKMKTSG
+1341 GSGKMKTSG
-1350 TAKVKS
+1350 TTKVRS
-1356 VTYNVRKNGTIN
+1356 VTYKVRKNGTVN
-1368 FKTGRVVNA
+1368 FNTGKIVSA
-1377 KDLKAVKKQLAAK
+1377 KDLKAVKKQLTAK
-1390 KKAVKAEAKKVSA
+1390 KKAVKAETKKVLA
-1403 AKKADKRH
+1403 AKKAVKRN
-1411 SSKKNKATYKKA
+1411 SSKRNKATYKKA
-1423 SKTLRDLKA
+1423 TKTLRELKA
-1432 SVKQLNSYISKFN
+1432 SVKQFNSYIEKFN

>member
-1 MNFSNNERKLHFKM
+1 MNFSNNEKKLHYKM

-23 TAGIMTGVVVITLTG
+23 TAGIITGAMAITFVSFSGNLSAHAASAVNSDSNEKVSKTSEEQNVKSDSSDKLTSAAS
-38 INSNVSAKADSTSTP
+38 SNADS
-53 IVSQK
+53 SQE
-58 GSGAVTQLGS
+58 SS
-68 NANVQSGSNSVP
+68 SSV
-80 STSGQVASST
+80 
-90 ISSSANANANSG
+90 SSSA
-102 SGSTV
+102 
-107 VSSAAPSST
+107 SSAGSST
-116 VTSNAT
+116 VS
-122 TKSTVDSSS
+122 SSDSSVRS
-131 VTVAGT
+131 QAVTVAGA
-137 NEQKNSKAPAATDE
+137 NESSAAQSVSPQL
-151 AAENNKNIASN
+151 ASN
-162 ASDEFKAHTK
+162 ASDEFKLHTK

-179 YFDNNTELKS
+179 YFNNNSELKS

-195 STVYYFGPD
+195 STVYYFGND
-204 GALTDVTS
+204 GALTDV
-212 KFASGNIA
+212 KINFASGTIA

-229 ADDKNITN
+229 ADGNNITN

-248 RPKQIQVNDNE
+248 RPKQIQLNDNE
-259 WRESNSNDFRPL
+259 WRDSTSNDFRPL

-289 SQQGLVSGSFNS
+289 SQQGLVSGSFS
-301 NNTSDQLNAAA
+301 SSNTSDQLNAAA
-312 ATVRLNIE
+312 ATIRLNIE

-329 FDKIK
+329 VDKIK
-334 SIFTN
+334 TIFTN
-339 FVNAQ
+339 FVNSQ
-344 SQWNMSSENYDL
+344 SQWNMNSENYDL
-356 NDGFQGGSLVY
+356 NDGFQGGSLIY

-431 NFGSITQHD
+431 NFGSITQND
-440 KNANFDGV
+440 KDANFDGV

-478 KNANDHLA
+478 KNANNHLA

-501 KGSNQMTIDG
+501 KGSNQITIDG
-511 GYKDALENALTND
+511 GYKDALANVLTSD
-524 PKKRTDIAKLIT
+524 PKKRSDIAKLIT

-560 HDAGVQNVIGTIIQ
+560 HDAGVQTVIAQIIQ

-612 NIPAAYALMLT
+612 NIPSSYALLLT

-631 YYGDLYTD
+631 YYGDMYTD

-653 ISAMLKGRVKYVAG
+653 ISEMLKGRVKYVAG

-673 VAVNNGKNKVL
+673 VSVNKGKDKVL

-693 NSVTAKG
+693 SSVTSKG
-700 TKHTRTSG
+700 TKHTRKSG

-742 LVNTTKKGIATYA
+742 LVKTTKKGIATYS
-755 TDKSAKKS
+755 TDKSAKNS
-763 VIYTDSKGRLV
+763 VIYTDSRGRLI
-774 LTGSVIKGYA
+774 LTGATIKGYA

-812 KATKDGKSYHSNAAL
+812 KTTKDGKSYHSNAAL

-852 VIAKNAKF
+852 VIAKKAKLF
-860 FNGLGFT
+860 SGLGFT
-867 NIELPPQYRSTT
+867 NIELPPQYRSTN

-918 KALHAQK
+918 KALHSQK

-946 SATRVNQLGV
+946 SATRVNQLGI

-966 LYDSYSQGSGT
+966 LYDAYSQGSGT

-989 DLEKMYPDLFT
+989 DLQKMYPDLFT
-1000 AKQVSTGKTIDPS
+1000 TKQVSTGKTIDPS
-1013 TKIKV
+1013 TKINV

-1043 AGYFTVL
+1043 AGYFTVP
-1050 TSDNPGIKA
+1050 TSGNPGIQA
-1059 TVLPKELL
+1059 TVLPKELM
-1067 GQSVDY
+1067 GQSVNY

-1098 DDSGNWY
+1098 DDAGNWY
-1105 YVDAQGNFVTKPTII
+1105 YVDAQGNFVNKPTVI
-1120 NGYQYFFLPNGMNV
+1120 NGYEYYFLSNGMNV
-1134 RDAMVKNSD
+1134 RDAMIKNSD
-1143 GTMTYYQSNGVKAQA
+1143 GTLTYYQSNGVKAQT

-1164 NNIGQVVYIDK
+1164 NNIGQIVYIDK
-1175 TGYVYKGFLTTGGVT
+1175 NGYVYKGFMTTGGIT

-1200 KDGMVTTK
+1200 KNGTVNTN
-1208 KGTQYFAYGSGNL
+1208 KGTRYFAAGSGNL
-1221 AKKQFFSY
+1221 VKNQFFGY
-1229 KNNWYYANKAGYIVK
+1229 KNNWYYANKKGYVVK
-1244 GRQTIDGSKY
+1244 GHQTINGKKY
-1254 FFYDNG
+1254 FFYNNG
-1260 IQAKNKILV
+1260 VQARNTVIV
-1269 NKNKTISYFNSSN
+1269 NKNKTLSYYAKSN
-1282 AQLVTKTFKYKGKNI
+1282 AQLVTKAFKYKGKKI
-1297 TIKNG
+1297 TIKKN

-1315 GKFLLNGKNHV
+1315 GKYLLDGKSHAK
-1326 NSGIHRISG
+1326 SGVHKVSG

-1350 TAKVKS
+1350 TAKLKS
-1356 VTYNVRKNGTIN
+1356 VTYKVRSNGTLN
-1368 FKTGRVVNA
+1368 FKTGKVVTA

-1390 KKAVKAEAKKVSA
+1390 KKAVKAETKKVSA
-1403 AKKADKRH
+1403 AKKAVKRN
-1411 SSKKNKATYKKA
+1411 SSKKNKATYKK
-1423 SKTLRDLKA
+1423 STKTLRELKA
-1432 SVKQLNSYISKFN
+1432 SVKQFNSYIEKFN

>member
-1 MNFSNNERKLHFKM
+1 MNFSNNEKKLHYKM

-23 TAGIMTGVVVITLTG
+23 TAGIITGAMAITFVSFNGNLSAHAASAV
-38 INSNVSAKADSTSTP
+38 NSDSNEKVSKTSEEQNVKSDSSDKVTSA
-53 IVSQK
+53 VS
-58 GSGAVTQLGS
+58 
-68 NANVQSGSNSVP
+68 SNSD
-80 STSGQVASST
+80 SSQASSSSVLSSASSAG
-90 ISSSANANANSG
+90 SSSAMSNAG
-102 SGSTV
+102 SSTASSS
-107 VSSAAPSST
+107 VSSVNSQ
-116 VTSNAT
+116 
-122 TKSTVDSSS
+122 D
-131 VTVAGT
+131 VTVAGA
-137 NEQKNSKAPAATDE
+137 NESSADQSVSPQL
-151 AAENNKNIASN
+151 ASN
-162 ASDEFKAHTK
+162 ASNDFKSHTK
-172 VIDGKTY
+172 YIDGKTY
-179 YFDNNTELKS
+179 YYNDNVEVKS
-189 QVVVDN
+189 QVIVDN
-195 STVYYFGPD
+195 GSSYYFGPD
-204 GALTDVTS
+204 GVLTNTNNN
-212 KFASGNIA
+212 FASGTIA

-248 RPKQIQVNDNE
+248 RPKQIQVNDSQ
-259 WRESNSNDFRPL
+259 WRDSTSNDFRPL

-276 PTQKVEINYLNYM
+276 PSQKVEIDYLNYM
-289 SQQGLVSGSFNS
+289 SKQGLVSGKFSS
-301 NNTSDQLNAAA
+301 NNTSEQLNQAA

-320 KNIQANNGS
+320 KNIQSNNGS
-329 FDKIK
+329 VDKIK
-334 SIFTN
+334 TIFTS
-339 FVNAQ
+339 FVNSQ
-344 SQWNMSSENYDL
+344 SQWNMTSENYDL
-356 NDGFQGGSLVY
+356 NDGFQGGSLIY
-367 GNNAQT
+367 GNNSLT
-373 PNANSN
+373 PNANSD
-379 YRLINRNPS
+379 YRIINRNPS

-423 LNWLHYMM
+423 LNWLYYMM
-431 NFGSITQHD
+431 NFGTITQND
-440 KNANFDGV
+440 KDANFDGV

-454 NMNSD
+454 NMNAD

-501 KGSNQMTIDG
+501 KGSNQITIDG
-511 GYKDALENALTND
+511 GYKDALANVLTND
-524 PKKRTDIAKLIT
+524 PKKRSDIAKLIT

-560 HDAGVQNVIGTIIQ
+560 HDAGVQTVIAQIIQ
-574 DKINPTANGLNP
+574 DKINPIANGLNP

-612 NIPAAYALMLT
+612 NIPSAYALMLT
-623 NKDTTPRV
+623 NKDSTPRV

-673 VAVNNGKNKVL
+673 VSVNKGKNKVL

-693 NSVTAKG
+693 NTVTSKG
-700 TKHTRTSG
+700 TKQTRKSG

-742 LVNTTKKGIATYA
+742 LVKTTKKGIATYA

-774 LTGSVIKGYA
+774 LTGSAIKGYA

-797 VGASAKQDVRTAPST
+797 VGASAKQDVRTAAST
-812 KATKDGKSYHSNAAL
+812 KTTKDGKSYHSNAAL

-839 QSMPTKESQYSNV
+839 QSMPTKQSEYSNV
-852 VIAKNAKF
+852 VIAKNAKLF
-860 FNGLGFT
+860 AGLGFT
-867 NIELPPQYRSTT
+867 NIELPPQYRSTN

-907 YGTAEQLTTAI
+907 YGTAEQLTAAI
-918 KALHAQK
+918 KALHAQN

-956 LNDKTNLINM
+956 LSDKTNLINM

-977 DYQAKYGGEFLS
+977 DYQAKYGGEFLNQ
-989 DLEKMYPDLFT
+989 LQKMYPDLFT
-1000 AKQVSTGKTIDPS
+1000 TKQVSTGKTIDPS

-1050 TSDNPGIKA
+1050 TSDNPGIQA

-1067 GQSVDY
+1067 GQTVNY
-1073 GLTTIDGQQRYI
+1073 GLTNIDGQQRYI
-1085 TPSGYVATNSFLM
+1085 TPSGYVATNSFLK
-1098 DDSGNWY
+1098 DESGNWY
-1105 YVDAQGNFVTKPTII
+1105 YVDAQGNFATSPTII
-1120 NGYQYFFLPNGMNV
+1120 NGYEYYFLPNGVNV
-1134 RDAMVKNSD
+1134 RDAMVTNPD
-1143 GTMTYYQSNGVKAQA
+1143 GTMTYYQANGIQAQS
-1158 SGYYVS
+1158 SGYYLS
-1164 NNIGQVVYIDK
+1164 NNIGRIIYIDK
-1175 TGYVYKGFLTTGGVT
+1175 NGYAHKGFLNTGNNI
-1190 QYFDQNGYQL
+1190 QFFDKNGYQI
-1200 KDGMVTTK
+1200 KGGFVTI
-1208 KGTQYFAYGSGNL
+1208 KGIKRFFAAGSGNL
-1221 AKKQFFSY
+1221 VKNSFFSSG
-1229 KNNWYYANKAGYIVK
+1229 KNWYYANAKGHVVK
-1244 GRQTIDGSKY
+1244 GHQTINGKKYYFYSDGV
-1254 FFYDNG
+1254 
-1260 IQAKNKILV
+1260 QAKNKMVV
-1269 NKNKTISYFNSSN
+1269 NKNKTISYYNASS
-1282 AQLVTKTFKYKGKNI
+1282 AQLVTKSFKYKGKTI
-1297 TIKNG
+1297 TVRKG
-1302 AIYAPNKLVVIPA
+1302 VIYAPNKLIVTSA
-1315 GKFLLNGKNHV
+1315 GKFLLNAKSQV
-1326 NSGIHRISG
+1326 RSGVHKISG
-1335 HYYSFD
+1335 KYYAFD
-1341 RSGKMKTSG
+1341 GSGKMKTSG
-1350 TAKVKS
+1350 TTKVSS
-1356 VTYNVRKNGTIN
+1356 VTYKVRKNGTVN
-1368 FKTGRVVNA
+1368 FNTGKIVSA
-1377 KDLKAVKKQLAAK
+1377 KDLKAVKKQLASK
-1390 KKAVKAEAKKVSA
+1390 KKAVASENKKVLA
-1403 AKKADKRH
+1403 AKKAVNRNN
-1411 SSKKNKATYKKA
+1411 SKSNKATYKKA
-1423 SKTLRDLKA
+1423 TKALKKLKTTIIK
-1432 SVKQLNSYISKFN
+1432 LNGYITSYN